1 MKIKRFVSIALS
13 VMLTLSIMSGVTAE
27 QDGGITVIIN
37 GNAVDFTNYDNALPY
52 IENDITLVPIRVIAE
67 GLGFDVS
74 WNESKSTVGVNGRS
88 EILLTVNS
96 DTAYVNGEAV
106 ALDVLARLTGERTF
120 VPLRFVSE
128 NLGAV
133 VIWDESTRTI
143 NITPT
148 CSRLRFSASSL

>member
-1 MKIKRFVSIALS
+1 MKIKRFVSIALA

-96 DTAYVNGEAV
+96 DTAYVNG
-106 ALDVLARLTGERTF
+106 
-120 VPLRFVSE
+120 
-128 NLGAV
+128 
-133 VIWDESTRTI
+133 
-143 NITPT
+143 
-148 CSRLRFSASSL
+148 